1 MLLFSIITKKLIGE
15 LNMTMQK
22 FKMLNLICENCTLTS
37 KEKLV
42 AQYFVY
48 KSNKTGECYPS
59 VETISKHCGVS
70 QRTVQR
76 ATKKLQEKNYIFIDK
91 RYYKGRQSSNQYSLN
106 TTMSLENDRE
116 IQEANVIESEK
127 KEEIEVITLIDILS
141 VNDTIEIRAEDEII
155 EDNQELESNEFGYI
169 VDVEINLVTQKKAIK
184 HQLKL
189 TPIKNVMSIR
199 ELDSAVKYLVY
210 YKFIFAANNFEML
223 FLLRNNETNYYIIIS
238 KVYIN
243 QSRLLLQLYTY
254 DFFMPFLGVTW

>member
-1 MLLFSIITKKLIGE
+1 LFSILTKKLIGE
-15 LNMTMQK
+15 LNMAMQK

-42 AQYFVY
+42 AQYFIY

-76 ATKKLQEKNYIFIDK
+76 ATKKLQEKNYIFIEK

-106 TTMSLENDRE
+106 TTMRLENDRE
-116 IQEANVIESEK
+116 IQETNVIESEK
-127 KEEIEVITLIDILS
+127 KDELEIITLNDILS
-141 VNDTIEIRAEDEII
+141 GNESIEIKVEDENI
-155 EDNQELESNEFGYI
+155 EDNQDLESNESGYI
-169 VDVEINLVTQKKAIK
+169 VDVEINLVTQKKAK
-184 HQLKL
+184 KNLL
-189 TPIKNVMSIR
+189 EVTPIKNVMSIR
-199 ELDSAVKYLVY
+199 EINNAVKYLVY
-210 YKFIFAANNFEML
+210 YKIIFAANNFEML

-243 QSRLLLQLYTY
+243 QYRILFQLYTY
-254 DFFMPFLGVTW
+254 DFFISFLGVTW

>member
-1 MLLFSIITKKLIGE
+1 MA
-15 LNMTMQK
+15 MQK
-22 FKMLNLICENCTLTS
+22 FKMLNLICESCTLTS

-106 TTMSLENDRE
+106 TTMSLENDGE
-116 IQEANVIESEK
+116 VHEANDIESEK
-127 KEEIEVITLIDILS
+127 KDEIEVITLNDILS
-141 VNDTIEIRAEDEII
+141 VNDSIEIKVEDENI
-155 EDNQELESNEFGYI
+155 EDNQELESNELSYI
-169 VDVEINLVTQKKAIK
+169 VDVEINLITQKKAK
-184 HQLKL
+184 KNLLKVI
-189 TPIKNVMSIR
+189 PVKNVMSIR
-199 ELDSAVKYLVY
+199 ELDHIVKFLMI
-210 YKFIFAANNFEML
+210 YKIIYATKNFEI
-223 FLLRNNETNYYIIIS
+223 FLPIRNNETNYYIIIL
-238 KVYIN
+238 KVYIKE
-243 QSRLLLQLYTY
+243 SRLLLQLYLY

>member
-1 MLLFSIITKKLIGE
+1 
-15 LNMTMQK
+15 MTMQK

-106 TTMSLENDRE
+106 TTMSLENDGE
-116 IQEANVIESEK
+116 VQITNDIESEN
-127 KEEIEVITLIDILS
+127 KEEIQVITLNDILS
-141 VNDTIEIRAEDEII
+141 VNETIEIKAEDI
-155 EDNQELESNEFGYI
+155 EETQESDANELGYI
-169 VDVEINLVTQKKAIK
+169 VDVEINLLTQKKAKKNLLEVIS
-184 HQLKL
+184 
-189 TPIKNVMSIR
+189 IKNVMSIKVFNR
-199 ELDSAVKYLVY
+199 IVKYLVY
-210 YKFIFAANNFEML
+210 YKFIFAANNYKML
-223 FLLRNNETNYYIIIS
+223 FLLRNNENNYYIIIF
-238 KVYIN
+238 KVYN
-243 QSRLLLQLYTY
+243 KQSRLLLQLYKY
-254 DFFMPFLGVTW
+254 NFFLPFLGVTW